1 MKKVVSSILL
11 AAMLFC
17 TAIMPTYASSPA
29 NNVSQPY
36 VVSKSE
42 VECPSS
48 DKNVS
53 TSKYITKFSN
63 GYSYIDVISLKK
75 EQNIVP
81 YKNSVQLMSALSGYS
96 NRYVLDAYRYITGT
110 GNNVLVEVRV
120 QGTFY
125 ANRSANKVYCN
136 TTYGTGYTIRAS
148 GISCASFKDFAEGTI
163 NNPANI
169 SYAGANYTF
178 SNQFGW
184 GTPGSFKVGCDCNG
198 KKYVV

>member
-29 NNVSQPY
+29 NNFSQPY

-42 VECPSS
+42 IECPSS

-75 EQNIVP
+75 ESKVACDTNFM
-81 YKNSVQLMSALSGYS
+81 QLASATNGYTK
-96 NRYVLDAYRYITGT
+96 RYVLDAFRYITGT
-110 GNNVLVEVRV
+110 NNVVLVEIRV
-120 QGTFY
+120 QGTFC
-125 ANRSANKVYCN
+125 ANPSAKKVYCN
-136 TTYGTGYTIRAS
+136 TTYGTSYTIRGS
-148 GISCASFKDFAEGTI
+148 GIRCISFKDFVEGTI
-163 NNPANI
+163 NNPSNI
-169 SYAGANYTF
+169 SYAGANYNF